1 MYGSAIGRAGAA
13 PNGLQVSS
21 PTPGRRATYDAT
33 ATGLALRAL
42 LFFCANTRDVPEDR
56 IIHLPSGGA
65 LHVEGVERGPALLF
79 VHGVGGGAWSWAPQR
94 AAFAAT
100 HRVFTW
106 EARGHG
112 AAARVAD
119 AGFADYLFD
128 AREALA
134 SIDGE
139 APTIVGHSMGGF
151 IATILAADGV
161 RVRALALI
169 DPVYNEDNRSHV
181 SPALRPLAHAL
192 FAPVV
197 RSAQRNGPLARTI
210 GRAIFNGSFTDR
222 AARERAWPAQAAQVP
237 LEFPRMFDEGIGGV
251 TGVPFRAYARD
262 VAVPTLLINGRF
274 PALRDA
280 LRERLG
286 PAFADEHVA
295 GGHYLQLDR
304 PEVVTER
311 LRRFFDETAAA

>member
-1 MYGSAIGRAGAA
+1 M
-13 PNGLQVSS
+13 
-21 PTPGRRATYDAT
+21 
-33 ATGLALRAL
+33 
-42 LFFCANTRDVPEDR
+42 PEPR
-56 IIHLPSGGA
+56 IIRLPSGGA
-65 LHVEGVERGPALLF
+65 LHVEGVERGPSVLF

-100 HRVFTW
+100 HRVYTW

-112 AAARVAD
+112 AAARVID
-119 AGFADYLFD
+119 AGFADYLVD

-134 SIDGE
+134 TIPD
-139 APTIVGHSMGGF
+139 APAIVGHSMGGF
-151 IATILAADGV
+151 IATILAADGGH
-161 RVRALALI
+161 VRALALI
-169 DPVYNEDNRSHV
+169 DPVYNEENRSHV
-181 SPALRPLAHAL
+181 SPALRPLAHAM
-192 FAPVV
+192 FAPIV
-197 RSAQRNGPLARTI
+197 RSAQRNGPLARAI

-222 AARERAWPAQAAQVP
+222 RLREAAWKSQVAQVP
-237 LEFPRMFDEGIGGV
+237 IEFPRMFDEGIGGV

-286 PAFADEHVA
+286 AAFADEHMD

-304 PEVVTER
+304 PDAVTER
-311 LRRFFDETAAA
+311 LRRFLDETPAT